1 MKHKHNCN
9 GKLTRARAAG
19 IVLTAF
25 VGTLTLAGCGAAEN
39 GAGSSDAS
47 TAQSAASTTQSAA
60 AAATSEQAVADKSES
75 AEVMTSEPASAEASI
90 SRKMLIVRPLPETL
104 DIDNLTDCTF
114 AASFS
119 PQDVY
124 LDDDGA
130 LVVDLEVYD
139 NELFDMVDISQ
150 LATGDTIVID
160 GDSVTVDT
168 VERSDNGYV
177 QINGGLDGN
186 GYDLM
191 TDDSGVYR
199 EKTWDDEDVFQLI
212 GKTVLPVDQ
221 DFTFDDSSDLDNPAR
236 ELYAGDF
243 LEEMQNS
250 EKDYACSPQ
259 ACTVRVAGGKIVNIT
274 LVYVP

>member
-47 TAQSAASTTQSAA
+47 TAQSAA

-75 AEVMTSEPASAEASI
+75 AEGMTSEPASAEAST

-124 LDDDGA
+124 LDDDVA
-130 LVVDLEVYD
+130 LEVYD